1 MKSTARD
8 FWKMV
13 TDRKCRVIVML
24 SGLVE
29 GGEVRITATLSSTR
43 ECLLV
48 FPGGMLPVLAQQWHT
63 KVWRVQSG
71 CPGGGEAAGLCTQD
85 SKY

>member
-29 GGEVRITATLSSTR
+29 GGEVRNTATLSSTSER
-43 ECLLV
+43 VLV
-48 FPGGMLPVLAQQWHT
+48 GISRRYATSTGPAVAHKSLESSKWMS
-63 KVWRVQSG
+63 WRRRGCRALYSG
-71 CPGGGEAAGLCTQD
+71 L
-85 SKY
+85 